1 MMNWVKMLRILILL
15 ILVIL
20 TQKSM
25 KFKRK
30 LVIMIVLN
38 IMLITAREFDNFTA
52 RLKQAN
58 LIKKRFCKL
67 RPILTIN

>member
-1 MMNWVKMLRILILL
+1 MMNWVKILRILILL

-30 LVIMIVLN
+30 LLTMIVLN
-38 IMLITAREFDNFTA
+38 IMLITAPEFDNFTA

>member
-1 MMNWVKMLRILILL
+1 MLLLKRLNIMNWVKMLRISILL

-30 LVIMIVLN
+30 LLIMIVLN
-38 IMLITAREFDNFTA
+38 IILITAPEFN
-52 RLKQAN
+52 
-58 LIKKRFCKL
+58 KL
-67 RPILTIN
+67 T